1 MNLINQIILLLNEK
15 EIAHKRGTYFCEI
28 ADQAVVVFRESET
41 TGRVMLPMDLVL
53 EWIQAYE
60 FSLICL
66 DQTARE
72 MREIV
77 SKASRWAPFQHG
89 FETHLHSIVEAWAKN
104 KFATQNES

>member
-1 MNLINQIILLLNEK
+1 MNLVNLIISQLNQK
-15 EIAHKRGTYFCEI
+15 EIPHKRGSYFCEI
-28 ADQAVVVFRESET
+28 ADQLVVVFRETET

-53 EWIQAYE
+53 EWVQAYE
-60 FSLICL
+60 FSLINL

-72 MREIV
+72 MRDIV

-104 KFATQNES
+104 KFAPQSES